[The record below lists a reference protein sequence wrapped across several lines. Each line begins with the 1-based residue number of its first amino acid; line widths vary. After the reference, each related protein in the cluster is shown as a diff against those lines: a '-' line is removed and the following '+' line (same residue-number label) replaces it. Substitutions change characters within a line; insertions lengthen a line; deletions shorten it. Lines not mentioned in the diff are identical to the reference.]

1 MHQRKQNLHKCKILP
16 RVKAIAQMHE
26 VFMKGKI
33 SVNFS
38 DPFLLMDF
46 GLHNI
51 NVKATAQMHE
61 AFLSDP
67 FLLMNVGLYDINVK

>member
-26 VFMKGKI
+26 AFMKGKI
-33 SVNFS
+33 FV
-38 DPFLLMDF
+38 DPSLLMDD

-51 NVKATAQMHE
+51 HICFKATAQMHE
-61 AFLSDP
+61 ASF
-67 FLLMNVGLYDINVK
+67 F